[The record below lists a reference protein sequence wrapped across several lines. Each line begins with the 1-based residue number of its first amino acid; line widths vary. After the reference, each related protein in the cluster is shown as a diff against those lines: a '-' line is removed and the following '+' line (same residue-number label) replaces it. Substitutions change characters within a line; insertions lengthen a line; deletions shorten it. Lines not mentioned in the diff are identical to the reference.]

1 MFWLGFADGG
11 SLEEKGKR
19 LHVYISDYSNSR
31 WEVPQS
37 IIPRPKATDDNI
49 RNSLMGTTAAAAAAD
64 HKEIKHEKL
73 LAVTYTTHPFGFAIT
88 RISNGEVLFNSTPA
102 APADDSSSSSSSSS
116 FNPMVFKDQ
125 YLEISTQL
133 PVTASLFGL
142 GESTRPDGL
151 QLKQGRTYTLWTTD
165 ITAMHVNVDLYGAY
179 PFYMDVR
186 EARAAAGGQ
195 QLTHGVLL
203 LNSNAMEVSYGAE
216 YLTFRVTGGVLD
228 FYFFPGPSPLAVLDQ
243 YTQLVGRPAP
253 MPYWSFGKPPSP
265 PPPQLL
271 HTKTRTKSP
280 YPAAQLVL
288 PSLVEGLGEVTLCIF
303 HEAHEIKNKKIHLFL
318 NIMI

>member
-1 MFWLGFADGG
+1 MGGFGLNMFWLGFADVGR
-11 SLEEKGKR
+11 LEEKGSR
-19 LHVYISDYSNSR
+19 VHVYISDYYSSR

-37 IIPRPKATDDNI
+37 IIPRPKATDTI
-49 RNSLMGTTAAAAAAD
+49 RNSLMGTTAAAD

-102 APADDSSSSSSSSS
+102 AAPADDSSSSSSSSS

-133 PVTASLFGL
+133 PGTASLFGL

-165 ITAMHVNVDLYGAY
+165 ITAMDVNIDLYGAY

-186 EARAAAGGQ
+186 EARAGTGGQ

-216 YLTFRVTGGVLD
+216 CLTFRVTGGVLD

-253 MPYWSFGKPPSP
+253 MPYWSFGKPHIP
-265 PPPQLL
+265 
-271 HTKTRTKSP
+271 TKTKSP

-288 PSLVEGLGEVTLCIF
+288 PSLVEGLGEATLCIF
-303 HEAHEIKNKKIHLFL
+303 YETHEIKKRILFL
-318 NIMI
+318 LIS